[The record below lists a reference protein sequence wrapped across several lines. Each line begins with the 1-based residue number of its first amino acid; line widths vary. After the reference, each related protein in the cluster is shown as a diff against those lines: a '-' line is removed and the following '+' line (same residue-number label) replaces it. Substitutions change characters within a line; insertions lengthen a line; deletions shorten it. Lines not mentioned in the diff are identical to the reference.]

1 MPAFPALPPERL
13 GHSAGKSGSSQITAD
28 WSGGYSRR
36 AHCRIWTAGPGTRPL
51 PDGKFGW
58 TSRAVVWY
66 DLAVRTGAFARSLAG
81 ENFFPS
87 GRECR
92 GSPAACGSAA
102 GQNPLSL
109 FPRKKRK
116 RLLMVSREKGLAAAF
131 RTSSGTLAAP
141 VTGAWPGGD
150 LRAFAHSTTY
160 GSYESWGY
168 FRMHPASLFTAAPWR
183 LREIGVGALP
193 NALCSSFAAAPW

>member
-1 MPAFPALPPERL
+1 M
-13 GHSAGKSGSSQITAD
+13 
-28 WSGGYSRR
+28 
-36 AHCRIWTAGPGTRPL
+36 

-141 VTGAWPGGD
+141 VTGVLARQWLMAWTTQPHMALPIAGGAPGCPLLLFCCRTLVVAGAWHPPTATPAAAR
-150 LRAFAHSTTY
+150 LAHSEAECAGVEGQT
-160 GSYESWGY
+160 
-168 FRMHPASLFTAAPWR
+168 
-183 LREIGVGALP
+183 LR
-193 NALCSSFAAAPW
+193 SSPPR